1 MTRHLAVPVALVAT
15 AAGLAGC
22 QLATDVATD
31 VTQTTAKL
39 NAFGRTGDAPGWFHF
54 EYARREHQLGT
65 TRGRTTPERGPIPP
79 ETPPHGL
86 GMGITET
93 VTGLSPGRVYV
104 DRVCGRQ
111 GAMATSVCDEV
122 RSFFTLPSDAQDWV
136 SADFQSLGPSSLVEV
151 DAASSP
157 SGRRADGLLTD
168 VTNRSQIFEGRVTCL
183 RVRGKRATVGAV
195 GTYDAD
201 SFDHAVPPVAATE
214 LVTVVDDPGADE
226 VRRTAR
232 GAGATPPDCR
242 AGSFAGPSL
251 LEGIATVHDAT

>member
-54 EYARREHQLGT
+54 EFARRQRQLGT
-65 TRGRTTPERGPIPP
+65 ARGRTTPERGPIPP
-79 ETPPHGL
+79 ETPPNGL
-86 GMGITET
+86 VAGITET
-93 VTGLSPGRVYV
+93 VSGLSPGRVYV
-104 DRVCGRQ
+104 HRVCGRQ
-111 GAMATSVCDEV
+111 GTMTTSVCGDV
-122 RSFFTLPSDAQDWV
+122 RSFFTRPSDAQDWV
-136 SADFQSLGPSSLVEV
+136 SADFQSLGPLSLVEV

-183 RVRGKRATVGAV
+183 RVRGNRATIGAV
-195 GTYDAD
+195 GTFDAD
-201 SFDHAVPPVAATE
+201 SFDHAVPPVPATE
-214 LVTVVDDPGADE
+214 LVTVVDDPGGDE

-232 GAGATPPDCR
+232 ADGATPPDCR
-242 AGSFAGPSL
+242 TGSFAGPSL
-251 LEGIATVHDAT
+251 LAGIATVHDAP